1 MFRIKLGSHDY
12 IFEVSLQFLSEWNNI
27 FHENDLKDILFYVK
41 LIGIGKKHQK
51 IIETYLIWHENYNQ

>member
-41 LIGIGKKHQK
+41 LIGMEKDTKRLLRV
-51 IIETYLIWHENYNQ
+51 T